1 MTDTPSRV
9 SMSKVIP
16 KDDSGKVI
24 EMARSSGRSG
34 TNPSGVA
41 KNDESQVMPLPSPKS
56 PTNGGSAPASPI
68 RGTRLHIMGASMRD
82 LKLNFFRP
90 RASRN
95 GGTPSRQ
102 EDIGISIVSLQ
113 FSNSD
118 MEQRFTLARCVKYQT
133 RLKFGSGFTAFFIPL
148 LVIMQVSF
156 KTNEEDGE
164 KWTQL
169 PLVMVFPGIVT
180 LMGLLVVFF
189 QRFFM
194 THMQWLTLVCLVGQ
208 ISALLDTTA
217 AGTMVSERNIWVQFI
232 FSLGITS
239 STGLTF
245 LKSTTV
251 LVCSSFFFLILAW
264 VRFTTK
270 TNTEQL
276 SAPGT
281 VTAAII
287 LYSILLCFLSW
298 NWEYEERRDF
308 VLTERLAQENVMV
321 QMTMEMTGWFSGGAA
336 DQSPDNGANA
346 GGILSANCHI
356 DPKDV
361 LVKEELGEGTFG
373 CVYAAS
379 WKETRV
385 AVKKITL
392 QGDTKSIVTSFGSEA
407 SVMAQLRHPN
417 VVMFMGV
424 MVHPE
429 FVGLVMELC
438 PKGSVY
444 SVIHNE
450 DVKIDWSLLL
460 RMMVDSSRGMH
471 FLHSSKPP
479 ILHRDLKSVNLL
491 IDADWRC
498 KVSDFGLSKLKAF
511 RDDQNESGVAASVSS
526 GTKNVPRVFI
536 GSSVWIAPEV
546 FKGEEH
552 SEKADV
558 YSFGVILFEAL
569 SSSVPY
575 NSISVDAVP
584 FVVQAGKRPTD
595 FITLELPPGDA
606 MQDLYNLMTRCWSAE
621 IYARPSFSII
631 ISTLQSIL
639 TKHCG
644 DEKWEDHIIYPDR
657 KIVNPTNAPAD
668 DDGLS
673 IREEDLIVDAAIG
686 RGVFGVVYKGSYF
699 GTPVA
704 IKKLH
709 VSGVPKNTLVE
720 FEKECSIM
728 KGLHH
733 PNIVLF
739 MGSCSKPPTL
749 LLVTELLA
757 NGSFFDI
764 YHKMPRPDTTRQLRL
779 AYSVAFD
786 MAKGLAYLHNHNPI
800 VIHRDL
806 KSQNILLDD
815 RMRTKIG
822 DFGLSKFRD
831 VGKTM
836 SICGSP
842 LWVAPEVLRGEK
854 YGTPCDVYSFS
865 IIVWEALAWGEP
877 YPDLGS
883 SDIMNGVAGG
893 NLRPTVPDGTPTP
906 LARLLEECWTKKQD
920 QRPTFN
926 ELVPRLEAMGKDFAA

>member
-1 MTDTPSRV
+1 M
-9 SMSKVIP
+9 
-16 KDDSGKVI
+16 
-24 EMARSSGRSG
+24 
-34 TNPSGVA
+34 
-41 KNDESQVMPLPSPKS
+41 
-56 PTNGGSAPASPI
+56 
-68 RGTRLHIMGASMRD
+68 
-82 LKLNFFRP
+82 
-90 RASRN
+90 
-95 GGTPSRQ
+95 
-102 EDIGISIVSLQ
+102 
-113 FSNSD
+113 
-118 MEQRFTLARCVKYQT
+118 C
-133 RLKFGSGFTAFFIPL
+133 
-148 LVIMQVSF
+148 
-156 KTNEEDGE
+156 
-164 KWTQL
+164 
-169 PLVMVFPGIVT
+169 
-180 LMGLLVVFF
+180 MGLLVIFF
-189 QRFFM
+189 HRNFQSH
-194 THMQWLTLVCLVGQ
+194 TNLLSIICLVGQ

-217 AGTMVSERNIWVQFI
+217 AGTSVSERNVWVQFI

-245 LKSTTV
+245 LQSFGVSTA
-251 LVCSSFFFLILAW
+251 SSLFFIVLAW
-264 VRFTTK
+264 FRFATSTSHEPLSSPG
-270 TNTEQL
+270 TL
-276 SAPGT
+276 SAA
-281 VTAAII
+281 VV
-287 LYSILLCFLSW
+287 LYSILLAFLSW

-321 QMTMEMTGWFSGGAA
+321 QMTMEMTGWFSGGAN
-336 DQSPDNGANA
+336 QSQAQDMGGA
-346 GGILSANCHI
+346 GGILSANTHI

-361 LVKEELGEGTFG
+361 HVKEELGQGTFG
-373 CVYAAS
+373 VVYAAS

-392 QGDTKSIVTSFGSEA
+392 QGDTKSIITSFGSEA

-444 SVIHNE
+444 TVIHSD

-460 RMMVDSSRGMH
+460 RMMVDASRGMH
-471 FLHSSKPP
+471 FLHSSTPP

-511 RDDQNESGVAASVSS
+511 REDKENSPAVSRAF
-526 GTKNVPRVFI
+526 V
-536 GSSVWIAPEV
+536 GSSIWIAPEV
-546 FKGEEH
+546 FKGH
-552 SEKADV
+552 DHTEKSDV

-569 SSSVPY
+569 SNSIPY
-575 NSISVDAVP
+575 HSISVDAVP

-595 FITLELPPGDA
+595 FHSLDVPHSLEL
-606 MQDLYNLMTRCWSAE
+606 QELYNLMTRCWSPDE
-621 IYARPSFSII
+621 HVRPSFSVVIT
-631 ISTLQSIL
+631 TLQNIL
-639 TKHCG
+639 TKYVG
-644 DEKWEDHIIYPDR
+644 DEKWDDHIIFPDR
-657 KIVNPTNAPAD
+657 KLVNARTMNVE

-673 IREEDLIVDAAIG
+673 IKEEDLIVEAAIG

-709 VSGVPKNTLVE
+709 TSSVPKNTLAE
-720 FEKECSIM
+720 FDKECSIM

-764 YHKMPRPDTTRQLRL
+764 YHKLPRPDPVQQVRL
-779 AYSVAFD
+779 AYNIAFD

-815 RMRTKIG
+815 KMRTKIA

-854 YGTPCDVYSFS
+854 YGCSCDVYSFS

-883 SDIMNGVAGG
+883 SDIMNGVACG
-893 NLRPTVPDGTPTP
+893 NLRPTVPDGTPGP
-906 LARLLEECWTKKQD
+906 LAHLLEECWMKKQD

-926 ELVPRLEAMGKDFAA
+926 EIVPRLETMGKDFAPR